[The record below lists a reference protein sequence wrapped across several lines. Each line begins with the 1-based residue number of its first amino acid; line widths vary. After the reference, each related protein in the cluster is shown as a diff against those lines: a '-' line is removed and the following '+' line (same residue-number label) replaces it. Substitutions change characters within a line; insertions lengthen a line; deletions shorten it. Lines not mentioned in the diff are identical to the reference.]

1 METFAD
7 QATIAIENVRLFEA
21 EQQRARENARLLSDL
36 RERTA
41 EVEKLN
47 QHLEQQVGSHSKY
60 T

>member
-1 METFAD
+1 VETFAD

-36 RERTA
+36 RDRTA

-47 QHLEQQVGSHSKY
+47 QHLEQRVGSHSEY